1 MAQKPVIKEKRMTK
15 KRLAETMGIPRS
27 TFYYQSKIDAKDIV
41 VEEKIKRVLDTDG
54 KRSYGHKRLALD
66 LGINKKKILRIM
78 KKYDLKPTIR
88 RRTKKPVKRDD
99 IGAPVARYENLI
111 KDFCPIVPNVVWASD
126 FTYIK
131 HKGKFIYLATVLDI
145 VVRDV
150 LGFSISNRHDKF
162 LVKSAMEDALA
173 KHDPPR
179 YNHMDQGSEYR
190 SSLYTEFVSSF
201 KVEISMSAKGS
212 PWQNGYQESFFS
224 GFKLALGDPDR
235 FKTIGELIGE
245 IYRLIHLYNEVTMH
259 SVLKKTP
266 SSCRKEFEEKSN
278 LNARNVCVQ

>member
-1 MAQKPVIKEKRMTK
+1 MAQKPVIREKRMTK

-27 TFYYQSKIDAKDIV
+27 TFYYQSKKDTKDIV
-41 VEEKIKRVLDTDG
+41 VREKIKNILDTDG
-54 KRSYGHKRLALD
+54 KRSYGHKRVALD
-66 LGINKKKILRIM
+66 LGMNKKKILRIM

-88 RRTKKPVKRDD
+88 RRTKKPVKKDD
-99 IGAPVARYENLI
+99 IGAPVAKYENLI
-111 KDFCPIVPNVVWASD
+111 KDFCPIVPNIVWASD

-150 LGFSISNRHDKF
+150 LGFSISTRHDRF

-173 KHDPPR
+173 KHEPPR
-179 YNHMDQGSEYR
+179 YSHMDQGSEYR
-190 SSLYTEFVSSF
+190 SDLYTKFVSSF
-201 KVEISMSAKGS
+201 HVEISMSAKGS

-235 FKTIGELIGE
+235 FETVGELIGE

-266 SSCRKEFEEKSN
+266 SSCRKEFEERIN